1 MKSRIFEVGFALA
14 LASAPLAAAQPEG
27 IQPITAKDLC
37 HGCQIW
43 VAKYPGPKAQ
53 IVLKSGIVQKFC
65 SVQCMLCAV
74 HREGERS
81 DRKGIYVQDA
91 GKVDWNNPGD
101 NEYINALDAWYV
113 GGVACR
119 AGKGKTF
126 AASLDRNAVEEL
138 QKEHGGRV
146 VTYGEIKNDFL
157 ECLPYRNPSLP
168 TFRDGPGGGF
178 AAHGMKRD

>member
-1 MKSRIFEVGFALA
+1 MKSRIFEIGCALVF
-14 LASAPLAAAQPEG
+14 ASASVAAAQPEG
-27 IQPITAKDLC
+27 IQPITSKDLC
-37 HGCQIW
+37 HGCQTW

-74 HREGERS
+74 QREGDRS

-91 GKVDWNNPGD
+91 GKVDWNHPGD

-113 GGVACR
+113 GGVSCK

-126 AASLDRNAVEEL
+126 AASLSKAAVEKL
-138 QKEHGGRV
+138 QKEYGGKV
-146 VTYGEIKNDFL
+146 VKYSEIKNDFL
-157 ECLPYRNPSLP
+157 ECIPYRNPSLP